1 MNQISISS
9 FEPQIVLI
17 DLIAHGRP
25 LRVHIERSVLEHAL
39 KLAESSVDLSTA
51 VEQHIEA
58 IRDIAW
64 AQHNRTH
71 EQNIVLS
78 AEDLKP
84 LSIWAERTGPPVIE
98 QVPEP
103 VDPAGLAT
111 SATAMNSGPEKAH
124 SLRSNGLQCNGCT
137 HDVIKRDVCFPS
149 LARLQTAYHQFEAGF
164 QNSVAKTAQMV
175 AIKKQGLATLKH
187 LACFFGT

>member
-1 MNQISISS
+1 MNQVSISS

-39 KLAESSVDLSTA
+39 KLADSSVDLSTA
-51 VEQHIEA
+51 VEQHIDA

-84 LSIWAERTGPPVIE
+84 LSVWAERTGPPVVE

-103 VDPAGLAT
+103 DDSAVSTPATTYPDAAPLAAPYRK
-111 SATAMNSGPEKAH
+111 SIQP
-124 SLRSNGLQCNGCT
+124 L
-137 HDVIKRDVCFPS
+137 V
-149 LARLQTAYHQFEAGF
+149 
-164 QNSVAKTAQMV
+164 
-175 AIKKQGLATLKH
+175 
-187 LACFFGT
+187 